1 MSGGS
6 AAPRG
11 GEGEAPRFPC
21 RAEAAFAL
29 PGGSL
34 GSAGRG
40 RSGGAVRGRAMP
52 LPSYGFGHR
61 GASRPPRSVPPG
73 AAPTGRPW
81 KGWECWWA
89 ASWAGASRV
98 PRPRRTPAAS
108 LGCTN
113 TITAQET
120 EGRDCSPH
128 SAFVRQYLSAA
139 AGLGTAGI
147 GNRPMR
153 DEGPTGWWA
162 LEQLPGAERLRE
174 WGWLSRG
181 QRRCRGQPAAPCQSL
196 RGWASTTALTAG
208 HGARLRDS
216 ERDWKRESGHAGNL
230 FHHEKQERV
239 KRRIRKGATLPLTPR
254 RVQQQQRHR
263 LPGELVQAPSVEVL
277 GSRPDQAPSNPVR
290 PRSCPGCEQEVA
302 LQPSSGLSQPGVPLP
317 LRGERA
323 AQQGPRGS
331 RPRTLSGLTQA
342 VKPQAGGDGEGPAA
356 VAGRG
361 QPGRALPAQRRG
373 TGR

>member
-1 MSGGS
+1 MGSPGLLGPCTYPPAASGAAHGRSLPSHPRLTPGCCGAATHLPSQRWGAQRDGGGMLAVSGGS

-11 GEGEAPRFPC
+11 GEGEAPQFPC

-73 AAPTGRPW
+73 AVPTDRPW

-98 PRPRRTPAAS
+98 PRPHRTPAAS

-113 TITAQET
+113 AITAQET

-128 SAFVRQYLSAA
+128 SAFVRQCLSAA

-162 LEQLPGAERLRE
+162 LEQLRGAERLRE

-181 QRRCRGQPAAPCQSL
+181 QRRCGGQPAAPCQSL
-196 RGWASTTALTAG
+196 RGWASAG
-208 HGARLRDS
+208 SYGGAWC
-216 ERDWKRESGHAGNL
+216 EVEG
-230 FHHEKQERV
+230 
-239 KRRIRKGATLPLTPR
+239 
-254 RVQQQQRHR
+254 QR
-263 LPGELVQAPSVEVL
+263 A
-277 GSRPDQAPSNPVR
+277 
-290 PRSCPGCEQEVA
+290 
-302 LQPSSGLSQPGVPLP
+302 
-317 LRGERA
+317 
-323 AQQGPRGS
+323 
-331 RPRTLSGLTQA
+331 
-342 VKPQAGGDGEGPAA
+342 
-356 VAGRG
+356 
-361 QPGRALPAQRRG
+361 
-373 TGR
+373 